1 MFYSK
6 MSENH
11 KRIKINCMATNY
23 RKKGTIISSQ
33 MHKTDIEQKNHFK
46 EQLYISNKLFIDFK
60 NSSIHCI
67 HV

>member
-1 MFYSK
+1 
-6 MSENH
+6 
-11 KRIKINCMATNY
+11 MATNY